1 MKRSFRH
8 RLFVPVAAAL
18 LLTGYAAGPLRADDG
33 ANAAAP
39 ADPYDA
45 LYDAIQGAAN
55 PEQSIDNAIET
66 LKKAFVSQS
75 PDMAAAEGL
84 YLGLMDRIGGA
95 MRPYMLQHSLNTTA
109 LYKPRYI
116 ALFKA
121 ELTPDEAA
129 RLATFYRK
137 PAMQRLLTTMV
148 EHTDYNAML
157 GDIGTYDQPAQLSE
171 VTRDVEGATNRSIA
185 TMTRSEIEEMSA
197 LNRSDPRLLQKL
209 AALKPNI
216 LKLRTELENAPMDPK
231 LETDFAA
238 AIDKAIDDHFAAGD
252 AAQPTP

>member
-18 LLTGYAAGPLRADDG
+18 LLTGYAADPLRADDA
-33 ANAAAP
+33 ANAAVP
-39 ADPYDA
+39 ADPYVT
-45 LYDAIQGAAN
+45 LYDAIQGAAS
-55 PEQSIDNAIET
+55 PEQLIDNAIET

-84 YLGLMDRIGGA
+84 YPGLMDRIGGA
-95 MRPYMLQHSLNTTA
+95 MRPYMLQHSLDMTA

-121 ELTPDEAA
+121 ELAPDEAA
-129 RLATFYRK
+129 KLATFYRT
-137 PAMQRLLTTMV
+137 PAMQKLLATMV

-157 GDIGTYDQPAQLSE
+157 GDIGTYDKPAQLTE

-185 TMTRSEIEEMSA
+185 TMSRSEIEDMNA
-197 LNRSDPRLLQKL
+197 LNKSDPKLLQKL

-216 LKLRTELENAPMDPK
+216 LKLRTELENAPMAPK
-231 LETDFAA
+231 LEADIAA
-238 AIDKAIDDHFAAGD
+238 AIDKAMDDHFAAGD
-252 AAQPTP
+252 AAQPPQ